1 MSELGLD
8 TRYNLI
14 DNLKLVQDG
23 KFVPWAETLTENN
36 PFLFD
41 LAIIPATGILS
52 DQGSRETS
60 LPTPQIINV
69 GAGHSSSTVRWDTFK
84 ENISI
89 FVDRADI
96 PKHVLDL
103 QPDKIAFRAKVEDRH
118 MEGFGQGVTNHMFYG
133 TSVATPEKFDGLDV
147 RYNVPDSTDPT
158 NPSSSSADAFVFDAG
173 GTGDDT
179 MSVWLVQHGLEKIKG
194 ITPIND
200 PMMGIEKKDS
210 GLVYQKTNTSYAGPD
225 SASTVNKERQTWR
238 TEFEW
243 KIGMSV
249 VDMRSVA
256 RIRNIETGLSS
267 LDPGFLQLIF
277 QAEDEVFKGSEQIFA
292 YIPKRMLTLLHI
304 MAEAKQNVVY
314 DTNNIYG
321 IPLFRIGN
329 ILLRPEDALSITE
342 TAVAAV

>member
-1 MSELGLD
+1 MSELDLG

-23 KFVPWAETLTENN
+23 KFVPWAETLTEDN

-41 LAIIPATGILS
+41 LAMMPATGILS

-69 GAGHSSSTVRWDTFK
+69 GAGHQSSTVRWDTFK

-103 QPDKIAFRAKVEDRH
+103 QPDKLAFRAKIEDRH

-147 RYNVPDSTDPT
+147 RYKTPDAADPTDP
-158 NPSSSSADAFVFDAG
+158 SSASADPFVFDAG
-173 GTGDDT
+173 GTGSDT
-179 MSVWLVQHGLEKIKG
+179 MSMWLVQHGLDKIKG

-200 PMMGIEKKDS
+200 PMMGIEKTDS
-210 GLVYQKTNTSYAGPD
+210 GLVYQDTDSSYTGVD
-225 SASTVNKERQTWR
+225 SNRKSRQTWR

-243 KIGMSV
+243 KIGLSV
-249 VDMRSVA
+249 VDMRAVA
-256 RIRNIETGLSS
+256 RIRNIETDVSS
-267 LDPGFLQLIF
+267 LDASFLQLVF
-277 QAEDEVFKGSEQIFA
+277 QAEDEVFKGGGQIFA
-292 YIPKRMLTLLHI
+292 YVPKRLLTFLHI
-304 MAEAKQNVVY
+304 MAEAKQNVSY

-321 IPLFRIGN
+321 IPLFRIGA
-329 ILLRPEDALSITE
+329 ILLRPTDALNRTE
-342 TAVAAV
+342 AAVAAV

>member
-1 MSELGLD
+1 MSELDLG

-23 KFVPWAETLTENN
+23 KFVPWAETLTENS

-41 LAIIPATGILS
+41 LAIMPATGILS

-69 GAGHSSSTVRWDTFK
+69 GAGHQSSTVRWDTFK

-103 QPDKIAFRAKVEDRH
+103 QPDKLAFRAKVEDRH

-147 RYNVPDSTDPT
+147 RYSVPDSTDPT
-158 NPSSSSADAFVFDAG
+158 NPSSASADAFVFDAG
-173 GTGDDT
+173 GSGGDT
-179 MSVWLVQHGLEKIKG
+179 MSVWLVQHGLDKIKG

-200 PMMGIEKKDS
+200 PMMGIEKTDS
-210 GLVYQKTNTSYAGPD
+210 GLVYQVTDSTYTKVDASRTS
-225 SASTVNKERQTWR
+225 RQTWR

-243 KIGMSV
+243 KIGLSV
-249 VDMRSVA
+249 VDMRAVA
-256 RIRNIETGLSS
+256 RIRNIESGIDN
-267 LDPGFLQLIF
+267 LDADFLQLIF
-277 QAEDEVFKGSEQIFA
+277 QAEEEVFKGSGQIFA
-292 YIPKRMLTLLHI
+292 YVPKRMMTFLKV
-304 MAEAKQNVVY
+304 MAEAKQNVIY

-321 IPLFRIGN
+321 ILLHRIGD
-329 ILLRPEDALSITE
+329 ILLRPEDALSISE
-342 TAVAAV
+342 TSVAAV

>member
-14 DNLKLVQDG
+14 DNLKLVHNGQYEPMAR
-23 KFVPWAETLTENN
+23 VLTEQN

-41 LAIIPATGILS
+41 LAMIPANGILS
-52 DQGSRETS
+52 NEGSRETS
-60 LPTPQIINV
+60 LPTPQIIKV
-69 GAGHSSSTVRWDTFK
+69 GAGHVSSTVRWDKYK

-103 QPDKIAFRAKVEDRH
+103 QPDKTAFRGDVEDRH
-118 MEGFGQGVTNHMFYG
+118 LEGFGQGVTNHFFYG

-147 RYNVPDSTDPT
+147 RYNVPDASDPT
-158 NPSSSSADAFVFDAG
+158 NPASASSDYAVFDAG
-173 GTGDDT
+173 GSGDDT
-179 MSVWLVQHGLEKIKG
+179 MSMWLIQHGLDKIHA
-194 ITPIND
+194 ITPAND
-200 PMMGIEKKDS
+200 PMMGIQKNDS
-210 GLVYQKTNTSYAGPD
+210 GLVYQATDVAYVAADTR
-225 SASTVNKERQTWR
+225 KERQTWR

-243 KIGMSV
+243 KIGLNI
-249 VDMRSVA
+249 VDIRSVA
-256 RIRNIETGLSS
+256 RVRNIESKVS
-267 LDPGFLQLIF
+267 NLDAGFLQLVW
-277 QAEDEVFKGSEQIFA
+277 QAEQETFRGQQQIFA
-292 YIPKRMLTLLHI
+292 YIPKRLMTFLKIL
-304 MAEAKQNVVY
+304 AEAKQNVVY

-329 ILLRPEDALSITE
+329 ILLRPSDALRINE

>member
-23 KFVPWAETLTENN
+23 KFVPWAETLTENS

-41 LAIIPATGILS
+41 LAIMPATGILS

-69 GAGHSSSTVRWDTFK
+69 GAGHQSSTVRWDTFK

-103 QPDKIAFRAKVEDRH
+103 QPDKLAFRAKVEDRH

-158 NPSSSSADAFVFDAG
+158 NPSSTSADAFVFDAG
-173 GTGDDT
+173 GSGGDT
-179 MSVWLVQHGLEKIKG
+179 MSVWLVQHGLDKIKG

-200 PMMGIEKKDS
+200 PMMGIEKTDS
-210 GLVYQKTNTSYAGPD
+210 GLVYQVTDSTYTKVDASRTS
-225 SASTVNKERQTWR
+225 RQTWR

-243 KIGMSV
+243 KIGLSV
-249 VDMRSVA
+249 VDMRAVA
-256 RIRNIETGLSS
+256 RIRNIESGIDN
-267 LDPGFLQLIF
+267 LDADFLQLIF
-277 QAEDEVFKGSEQIFA
+277 QAEEEVFKGSGQIFA
-292 YIPKRMLTLLHI
+292 YVPKRMMTFLKV
-304 MAEAKQNVVY
+304 MAEAKQNVIY

-321 IPLFRIGN
+321 IPLHRIGD
-329 ILLRPEDALSITE
+329 ILLRPEDALSISE
-342 TAVAAV
+342 TSVAAV

>member
-41 LAIIPATGILS
+41 LAIISATGILS

-69 GAGHSSSTVRWDTFK
+69 GAGHESSTVRWDTFK

-103 QPDKIAFRAKVEDRH
+103 QPDKLAFRAKVEDRH

-147 RYNVPDSTDPT
+147 RYSVPDSTDPT
-158 NPSSSSADAFVFDAG
+158 NPSSASADAFVFDAG
-173 GTGDDT
+173 ATGVDT
-179 MSVWLVQHGLEKIKG
+179 MSVWLVQHGLDKIKG

-200 PMMGIEKKDS
+200 PMMGIEKVDS
-210 GLVYQKTNTSYAGPD
+210 GLVYDDTDTTYTKVDAGR
-225 SASTVNKERQTWR
+225 KKRQVHR

-243 KIGMSV
+243 KIGLSV
-249 VDMRSVA
+249 VDMRAVA
-256 RIRNIETGLSS
+256 RVRNIGVAIDA
-267 LDPGFLQLIF
+267 LDASFLQLIF
-277 QAEDEVFKGSEQIFA
+277 QAEDEVFKGSGQIFA
-292 YIPKRMLTLLHI
+292 YVPKRMLTFLHI
-304 MAEAKQNVVY
+304 MAEAKQNVTY

-329 ILLRPEDALSITE
+329 ILIRPEDALNIDESV
-342 TAVAAV
+342 VAAV

>member
-1 MSELGLD
+1 MAQLGLD

-14 DNLKLVQDG
+14 DNLKLVQNG
-23 KFVPWAETLTENN
+23 QFVPWAETLTENN

-41 LAIIPATGILS
+41 LAINPANGILS

-69 GAGHSSSTVRWDTFK
+69 GAGHISSTVRWDNFT

-96 PKHVLDL
+96 PKHVMDL
-103 QPDKIAFRAKVEDRH
+103 QPDKAAFRSKVEDRH

-147 RYNVPDSTDPT
+147 RYNVPDATDPT
-158 NPSSSSADAFVFDAG
+158 DPSSSSADAFVFDMG
-173 GTGDDT
+173 GTGNDT
-179 MSVWLVQHGLEKIKG
+179 MSIWLIQHGLDKIKG
-194 ITPIND
+194 ITPISD
-200 PMMGIEKKDS
+200 PMMGIEKVDS
-210 GLVYQKTNTSYAGPD
+210 GLVYEDTNAAYTAVD
-225 SASTVNKERQTWR
+225 ARASRQTWR

-243 KIGMSV
+243 KIGLSV
-249 VDMRSVA
+249 VDMRAVA
-256 RIRNIETGLSS
+256 RIRNIESGIDD
-267 LDPGFLQLIF
+267 LDAGFLNLIF
-277 QAEDEVFKGSEQIFA
+277 QAENEVFKGAEQIFA
-292 YIPKRMLTLLHI
+292 YIPKRMLTFLQI

-321 IPLFRIGN
+321 IPLFRIGK
-329 ILLRPEDALSITE
+329 ILLRPMDALKIDE

>member
-1 MSELGLD
+1 MAQLGLD

-14 DNLKLVQDG
+14 DNLKLVRDG
-23 KFVPWAETLTENN
+23 QFVPWAETLTENN
-36 PFLFD
+36 PLLFD
-41 LAIIPATGILS
+41 LAIQPANGILS

-69 GAGHSSSTVRWDTFK
+69 GAGHISSTVRWDTFK

-103 QPDKIAFRAKVEDRH
+103 QPDKAAYRSKVENRH

-133 TSVATPEKFDGLDV
+133 TSVATPEKFDGLSV
-147 RYNVPDSTDPT
+147 RYNTPDATDPT

-173 GTGDDT
+173 GSGSDT
-179 MSVWLVQHGLEKIKG
+179 MSIFLIQHGLDKLKG

-200 PMMGIEKKDS
+200 PMMGIEKVDS
-210 GLVYQKTNTSYAGPD
+210 GLVYEETDSSYTAVD
-225 SASTVNKERQTWR
+225 ARASRQTWR

-243 KIGMSV
+243 KIGLSV
-249 VDMRSVA
+249 VDMRAVA
-256 RIRNIETGLSS
+256 RIRNIETALAN
-267 LDPGFLQLIF
+267 LDASFLQLIF
-277 QAEDEVFKGSEQIFA
+277 QAEQEVFKGAEQIFA
-292 YIPKRMLTLLHI
+292 YIPKRMMTFLQI
-304 MAEAKQNVVY
+304 MAEAKQNVIY

-321 IPLFRIGN
+321 IPLFRIGK
-329 ILLRPEDALSITE
+329 ILLRPTDALNLTE
-342 TAVAAV
+342 QSVAAV

>member
-1 MSELGLD
+1 MSELDLG

-36 PFLFD
+36 PLLFD
-41 LAIIPATGILS
+41 LAIQPATGILS

-60 LPTPQIINV
+60 LPTPQIIRV
-69 GAGHSSSTVRWDTFK
+69 GEGHVSSTVRWDTFK

-103 QPDKIAFRAKVEDRH
+103 QPDKLAFRAKVEDRH

-147 RYNVPDSTDPT
+147 RYNVPDATDPT
-158 NPSSSSADAFVFDAG
+158 NPSSASADPFVFDAG
-173 GTGDDT
+173 GTGSDT
-179 MSVWLVQHGLEKIKG
+179 MSVWLIQHGLDKIKG

-200 PMMGIEKKDS
+200 PMMGIEKTDS
-210 GLVYQKTNTSYAGPD
+210 GLVYDDTDTTYTLVDAARK
-225 SASTVNKERQTWR
+225 KRQTWR

-243 KIGMSV
+243 KIGLSV
-249 VDMRSVA
+249 VDMRAVA
-256 RIRNIETGLSS
+256 RVRNIETAIAN
-267 LDPGFLQLIF
+267 LDTGFLQLIF
-277 QAEDEVFKGSEQIFA
+277 QAEDEVFKGAGQVFA
-292 YIPKRMLTLLHI
+292 YVPKRMLTFLHI
-304 MAEAKQNVVY
+304 MAEAKQNVTY

-329 ILLRPEDALSITE
+329 ILIRPTDALNLTE
-342 TAVAAV
+342 DAVAAV

>member
-1 MSELGLD
+1 MSELDLG

-14 DNLKLVQDG
+14 VNLKLVENG
-23 KFVPWAETLTENN
+23 AFVPWAETLTENN

-41 LAIIPATGILS
+41 LAITPANGILS
-52 DQGSRETS
+52 NEGSRETS

-69 GAGHSSSTVRWDTFK
+69 GEGHISSTVRWDKFK

-96 PKHVLDL
+96 PKHVADL
-103 QPDKIAFRAKVEDRH
+103 QPNFGAFRAKVEDRH

-133 TSVATPEKFDGLDV
+133 TSVASPEKFDGLDV
-147 RYNVPDSTDPT
+147 RYNVPDGTDPT

-173 GTGDDT
+173 GTGNDT
-179 MSVWLVQHGLEKIKG
+179 MSIFLVQHGLDKIHG
-194 ITPIND
+194 ITPVND
-200 PMMGIEKKDS
+200 PMMGISKEDS
-210 GLVYQKTNTSYAGPD
+210 GLVYAVTSSSYTGVDAGR
-225 SASTVNKERQTWR
+225 AERQQHR

-243 KIGMSV
+243 KIGLNI

-256 RIRNIETGLSS
+256 RIRNIESAIAN
-267 LDPGFLQLIF
+267 LDASFLQLIF
-277 QAEDEVFKGSEQIFA
+277 QAEQEVFKGGGQIFA
-292 YIPKRMLTLLHI
+292 YIPKRLMTFLKI

-321 IPLFRIGN
+321 IPLFRIGA
-329 ILLRPEDALSITE
+329 ILLRPTDALSITE

>member
-1 MSELGLD
+1 MAELGLD
-8 TRYNLI
+8 SRYNLI

-41 LAIIPATGILS
+41 LAIIPANGILS
-52 DQGSRETS
+52 NQGSRETS

-69 GAGHSSSTVRWDTFK
+69 GEGHVSSTVRWDQFK

-103 QPDKIAFRAKVEDRH
+103 QPDKAAFRGKVENRH
-118 MEGFGQGVTNHMFYG
+118 MEGFGQGVTNHFFYG

-147 RYNVPDSTDPT
+147 RYSVPDAADPTDP
-158 NPSSSSADAFVFDAG
+158 SSTSSDAFVFDAG
-173 GTGDDT
+173 GTGSDT
-179 MSVWLVQHGLEKIKG
+179 MSIFLIQHGLDKIHG

-200 PMMGIEKKDS
+200 PMMGIEKEDS
-210 GLVYQKTNTSYAGPD
+210 GLVYDDTDASYTKVDAGR
-225 SASTVNKERQTWR
+225 KKRQVHR

-243 KIGMSV
+243 KIGLNI
-249 VDMRSVA
+249 VDLRSVA
-256 RIRNIETGLSS
+256 RIRNIETALAN
-267 LDPGFLQLIF
+267 LTADFLQLIF
-277 QAEDEVFKGSEQIFA
+277 QAEQEVFKGDQQIFA
-292 YIPKRMLTLLHI
+292 YVPKRMMTFLQIL
-304 MAEAKQNVVY
+304 AEAKQNVTY

-321 IPLFRIGN
+321 IPLFRIGK
-329 ILLRPEDALSITE
+329 ILLRPTDALSITE
-342 TAVAAV
+342 TSVAAV

>member
-36 PFLFD
+36 PLLFD
-41 LAIIPATGILS
+41 LAIMPATGILS
-52 DQGSRETS
+52 DEGARETS

-69 GAGHSSSTVRWDTFK
+69 GEGHSSSTVKWDKFK

-103 QPDKIAFRAKVEDRH
+103 QPDKLAFRAKVEDRH

-158 NPSSSSADAFVFDAG
+158 DPSSDSADPFVFDAG
-173 GTGDDT
+173 AVGVDS
-179 MSVWLVQHGLEKIKG
+179 MSVWLIQHGLDKIKG

-200 PMMGIEKKDS
+200 PMMGIEKADS
-210 GLVYQKTNTSYAGPD
+210 GLVYQGTD
-225 SASTVNKERQTWR
+225 SIYTKVDASRKSRQTWR

-243 KIGMSV
+243 KLGLSV
-249 VDMRSVA
+249 VDMRAVA
-256 RIRNIETGLSS
+256 RVRNIASA
-267 LDPGFLQLIF
+267 LDTLDASFLQLIF
-277 QAEDEVFKGSEQIFA
+277 QAEEEVFKGGEQIFM
-292 YIPKRMLTLLHI
+292 YVPKRMMTFLKV
-304 MAEAKQNVVY
+304 MAEAKQNVIY
-314 DTNNIYG
+314 DSNNIYG
-321 IPLFRIGN
+321 IPLHRIGD
-329 ILLRPEDALSITE
+329 ILIRKTDALNIDE
-342 TAVAAV
+342 TVVAAV

>member
-1 MSELGLD
+1 MSELDLG

-23 KFVPWAETLTENN
+23 KFVPWAETLTEEN
-36 PFLFD
+36 PLLFD
-41 LAIIPATGILS
+41 LAMMPANGILS

-69 GAGHSSSTVRWDTFK
+69 GEGHQSSTVRWDQFK

-103 QPDKIAFRAKVEDRH
+103 QPDKAAFRAKVEDRH

-147 RYNVPDSTDPT
+147 RYSVPDATDPT
-158 NPSSSSADAFVFDAG
+158 NPSSTSADAFVFDAE
-173 GTGDDT
+173 GTGSDT
-179 MSVWLVQHGLEKIKG
+179 MSIWLIQHGIDKIKG

-200 PMMGIEKKDS
+200 PMMGIEKTDS
-210 GLVYQKTNTSYAGPD
+210 GLVYDDTDTAYTGVDAGR
-225 SASTVNKERQTWR
+225 KKRQVHR

-243 KIGMSV
+243 KIGLSV
-249 VDMRSVA
+249 VDMRAVA
-256 RIRNIETGLSS
+256 RIRNIETAIANLN
-267 LDPGFLQLIF
+267 PNFLQLIF
-277 QAEDEVFKGSEQIFA
+277 QAENEVFKGGGQVFA
-292 YIPKRMLTLLHI
+292 YMPKRLLTFLQI
-304 MAEAKQNVVY
+304 MAESKNNVVY

-321 IPLFRIGN
+321 IPLFRIGK
-329 ILLRPEDALSITE
+329 ILLRPTDALNLTE
-342 TAVAAV
+342 AAVAAV